1 MISRNAVHAAVR
13 TPADHFE
20 THSLRLRANQ
30 QRGGR
35 WKAKYNLDVPYT
47 LKIRVCD
54 SCYQSDYLTA
64 PDTLNA
70 DPTPLGRLAR
80 IQSIFMTIGAVI
92 AGIGLVLLTP
102 LAPDISFIG
111 TLKGYWLAF
120 TGAGLLVVL
129 AAWLHQKARQKKLRG
144 ELTAKGIDLERLKR
158 TEVRTPLLERE
169 DDPAAIPLE
178 IGFKDENWAQEC
190 AAHYQWAIETYSAGG
205 LKGEE

>member
-54 SCYQSDYLTA
+54 SCYQADYLTA

-129 AAWLHQKARQKKLRG
+129 AAWLHQKARQKKLRA

-158 TEVRTPLLERE
+158 TEVRTRRCWNVKMIRLPSRSKLDSKMKIGRRNALPITSGRSKL
-169 DDPAAIPLE
+169 IPQV
-178 IGFKDENWAQEC
+178 D
-190 AAHYQWAIETYSAGG
+190 
-205 LKGEE
+205 